1 MSDPTQAPTQTPRK
15 DGNGFGVTALVV
27 GIIAVLLA
35 FIPFVSVVGIVLGG
49 IALIFAIIGLVAKQR
64 PRGMAIAGLVLSIG
78 AIVIGLIFTIAIYG
92 AVSAIDDAVQES
104 EDNRK
109 PHAVEVGKAFTHDI
123 WKGQAGW
130 KITNGGP
137 LDMVQVKGLRVK
149 NTGDSPDNAF
159 LTFNLNK
166 GDEVLAS
173 IECSSSEVQ
182 PGKTIK
188 LSCIADEAPD
198 RKWDSVSVRGE
209 F

>member
-1 MSDPTQAPTQTPRK
+1 MSDQTQTK
-15 DGNGFGVTALVV
+15 QGNGFGVTALVL

-35 FIPFVSVVGIVLGG
+35 FIPFVSVAGIVLGG
-49 IALIFAIIGLVAKQR
+49 IALIFAIIGMVAKHR
-64 PRGMAIAGLVLSIG
+64 PRAMAIAGLVLSIG

-104 EDNRK
+104 EDNRE
-109 PHAVEVGKAFTHDI
+109 PHAVEVGEAFTHDI

-130 KITNGGP
+130 KITTNGP
-137 LDMVQVKGLRVK
+137 LDMVDVKGLRVK
-149 NTGDSPDNAF
+149 NTGDSADNAF
-159 LTFNLNK
+159 LTFNLDK

-173 IECSSSEVQ
+173 IECTSSEVQ

-188 LSCIADEAPD
+188 LSCIPADKPQAQ
-198 RKWDSVSVRGE
+198 WDSVSVRGE